1 MPKLKP
7 NTIIPSEDEE
17 TEINEHAREDGTL
30 HSDQELMEF
39 MNIEESAL
47 PESFKQVA
55 RRRGRPPSTERKVL
69 VSIRYSPEVIEY
81 FRATGKGW
89 QTRMDDALKQW
100 IESHTG

>member
-7 NTIIPSEDEE
+7 DTIVPSEKEDN
-17 TEINEHAREDGTL
+17 EINEHTREDGTL
-30 HSDQELMEF
+30 HSDRELMEF
-39 MNIEESAL
+39 KGFEQSAL
-47 PESFKQVA
+47 PESFKQIA

-100 IESHTG
+100 IDSHSG